1 MQQEKYGFIYIWFDK
16 KNTRFYI
23 GSHWGHEN
31 DGYICSSRM
40 MRQAYNRRPED
51 FKRRIISRI
60 YSNREDLLLEEERWL
75 KMIDPNKTTPRNTTV
90 DSRQSVRYYN
100 INLGTQSRWW
110 SSDSNRMTIGQKIS
124 AVKSGKKTGPCS
136 PEKAK
141 AISEAKKASF
151 VRKQEI
157 LGYKMSPEHIAKM
170 AATKTGKPQSPE
182 SNAKRS
188 ATIQSLI
195 ASGIKLGTQGPLSNE
210 TKRKIGNAHRG
221 MKRTK
226 ETCKNIA
233 QSVSKAY
240 IIKYTDGSQETVIG
254 LKAYA
259 SERGL
264 PYGSITSALRDN
276 IPMRKYGIASIN
288 HA

>member
-23 GSHWGHEN
+23 GSHWGYEN

-75 KMIDPNKTTPRNTTV
+75 KMIDPDKTTPRNTTV
-90 DSRQSVRYYN
+90 ESRQSVRYYN

-124 AVKSGKKTGPCS
+124 AAKKGKSNPCS
-136 PEKAK
+136 SEKAK

-151 VRKQEI
+151 TRKQET

-170 AATKTGKPQSPE
+170 AATKTGKPQSSE

-188 ATIQSLI
+188 TTIQSLI
-195 ASGIKLGTQGPLSNE
+195 ASGVKLGTQGLLSDE

-240 IIKYTDGSQETVIG
+240 IIKYTDGSQETVVG

-259 SERGL
+259 FERGL

-288 HA
+288 RA

>member
-1 MQQEKYGFIYIWFDK
+1 MEQTRSGFVYLWFDRK
-16 KNTRFYI
+16 HNRYYL
-23 GSHWGHEN
+23 GSHWGDEN
-31 DGYICSSRM
+31 DGYICSSSWM
-40 MRQAYNRRPED
+40 KKAYKLRPDD
-51 FKRRIISRI
+51 FKRRILSRVSI
-60 YSNREDLLLEEERWL
+60 TRAGLLLEEQRWL
-75 KMIDPNKTTPRNTTV
+75 DMIKPEEVK
-90 DSRQSVRYYN
+90 VRYYN
-100 INLGTQSRWW
+100 LKLKSHPVWHTDDGERLS
-110 SSDSNRMTIGQKIS
+110 IGQKIS
-124 AVKSGKKTGPCS
+124 AAKSGKKTGPCS

-151 VRKQEI
+151 DKKQET

-240 IIKYTDGSQETVIG
+240 IIKYTDGSQETVVG

-276 IPMRKYGIASIN
+276 ISMRKYGIASIN
-288 HA
+288 RA